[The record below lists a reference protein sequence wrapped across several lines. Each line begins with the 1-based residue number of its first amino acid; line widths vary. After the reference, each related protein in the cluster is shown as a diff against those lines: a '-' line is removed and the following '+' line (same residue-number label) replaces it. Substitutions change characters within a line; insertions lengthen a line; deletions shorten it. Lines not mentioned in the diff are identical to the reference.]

1 MFAKVKSKK
10 GFTLVELIVVL
21 VILAILA
28 ALLVPALTGYIDKA
42 NKEKVVSET
51 RMLHTAIQTEM
62 SALYAKPEWKNY
74 TPSVYSTPS
83 ELRKDVLAAKTST
96 DTSATQRYNDIVALS
111 ELTSLS
117 SDTGVFGAYV
127 TETGKVASLVYY
139 DGKGYVGVYL
149 AQTQEYLAYTKEE
162 APSYSSYANGFI
174 NLTTEYTTDTTGTYY
189 SFPIS
194 KDAILGTILKS
205 HTPSN

>member
-1 MFAKVKSKK
+1 MKHKSK

-42 NKEKVVSET
+42 KEKKVIAET

-62 SALYAKPEWKNY
+62 SALYAKPEWKNF

-83 ELRKDVLAAKTST
+83 VSRKDVLAAKTST
-96 DTSATQRYNDIVALS
+96 DTSTTQRYNDIVALS

-117 SDTGVFGAYV
+117 SGTGVFGAYV

-162 APSYSSYANGFI
+162 APSYSAYANGSI
-174 NLTTEYTTDTTGTYY
+174 NLTMEYVTDQRGTYY
-189 SFPIS
+189 NFFIS
-194 KDAILGTILKS
+194 KEGILGTIK
-205 HTPSN
+205 TPSN

>member
-1 MFAKVKSKK
+1 MNHKNK

-42 NKEKVVSET
+42 KEKKVVAET

-74 TPSVYSTPS
+74 TPIVNQN
-83 ELRKDVLAAKTST
+83 DVLAAKTST
-96 DTSATQRYNDIVALS
+96 DTSVTQRYKDIVALS

-117 SDTGVFGAYV
+117 SGTGVFGAYV
-127 TETGKVASLVYY
+127 TENGKVASLVYY

-149 AQTQEYLAYTKEE
+149 AQTQEYLAYTEDA
-162 APSYSSYANGFI
+162 APSYEHYADGSI
-174 NLTTEYTTDTTGTYY
+174 KLTTEYVTDKIGTYY
-189 SFPIS
+189 NPFIS
-194 KDAILGTILKS
+194 KDAILLTILKS
-205 HTPSN
+205 YTPSN

>member
-62 SALYAKPEWKNY
+62 SALYAKPEWKKFI
-74 TPSVYSTPS
+74 PSVGGT
-83 ELRKDVLAAKTST
+83 EVLAAKTST
-96 DTSATQRYNDIVALS
+96 DTSVMQRYNDIVALS

-117 SDTGVFGAYV
+117 SGTGVFGAYV

-162 APSYSSYANGFI
+162 APRYYSYANESI
-174 NLTTEYTTDTTGTYY
+174 NLTTEYTKDTNGTYY
-189 SFPIS
+189 TLLIS

-205 HTPSN
+205 YTPSN

>member
-1 MFAKVKSKK
+1 MFTNVKSKK

-28 ALLVPALTGYIDKA
+28 ALLIPALTGYIDKA

-62 SALYAKPEWKNY
+62 SALYAKPEWKKFN
-74 TPSVYSTPS
+74 PSQ
-83 ELRKDVLAAKTST
+83 LKAAVLAAKTSD
-96 DTSATQRYNDIVALS
+96 DTIVMQRYNDIVALS

-117 SDTGVFGAYV
+117 NGTGAFGAYV

-139 DGKGYVGVYL
+139 DGKGYVGLYL
-149 AQTQEYLAYTKEE
+149 AQTQEYLAYTKDA

-174 NLTTEYTTDTTGTYY
+174 NLTTEYSTYKDEKY
-189 SFPIS
+189 YNPLIS
-194 KDAILGTILKS
+194 KDEQHPIC
-205 HTPSN
+205 

>member
-1 MFAKVKSKK
+1 MKHKNK

-42 NKEKVVSET
+42 KEKKVIAET

-62 SALYAKPEWKNY
+62 SALYAKPEWKNF
-74 TPSVYSTPS
+74 TPSWLGT
-83 ELRKDVLAAKTST
+83 DVLAAKTST
-96 DTSATQRYNDIVALS
+96 DTSATQRYKDIVALS

-117 SDTGVFGAYV
+117 SGTGVFGAYV

-162 APSYSSYANGFI
+162 APSYGAYANGSI
-174 NLTTEYTTDTTGTYY
+174 NLTMEYVTDQRGTYY
-189 SFPIS
+189 NPLIDKFFL
-194 KDAILGTILKS
+194 LGTIIPS
-205 HTPSN
+205 YTPSN

>member
-74 TPSVYSTPS
+74 TPIVD
-83 ELRKDVLAAKTST
+83 RNDVLAAKTSS
-96 DTSATQRYNDIVALS
+96 DTSVTQRYNDIVALS

-162 APSYSSYANGFI
+162 APSYSFYANGSI

>member
-1 MFAKVKSKK
+1 MKHKNK

-74 TPSVYSTPS
+74 TPIVD
-83 ELRKDVLAAKTST
+83 RNDVLAAKTSS
-96 DTSATQRYNDIVALS
+96 DTSVTQRYKDIVALS

-117 SDTGVFGAYV
+117 SGTGVFGAYV

-139 DGKGYVGVYL
+139 DGKRYVGVYL

-162 APSYSSYANGFI
+162 APSYSAYANGSI
-174 NLTTEYTTDTTGTYY
+174 NLTTEYTTNKNGTYY
-189 SFPIS
+189 NPLIDKFFL
-194 KDAILGTILKS
+194 LGTILS
-205 HTPSN
+205 S

>member
-1 MFAKVKSKK
+1 MFTNVKNKK

-42 NKEKVVSET
+42 KEKKVIAET

-62 SALYAKPEWKNY
+62 SALYAKPEWKKFI
-74 TPSVYSTPS
+74 PSVWGT
-83 ELRKDVLAAKTST
+83 EVLADKTST

-117 SDTGVFGAYV
+117 SGTGVFGAYV

-149 AQTQEYLAYTKEE
+149 AQTQEYLAYTKDA
-162 APSYSSYANGFI
+162 APSYSSYARGSI
-174 NLTTEYTTDTTGTYY
+174 NLTTEYTTSVHGTDYN
-189 SFPIS
+189 PLIS
-194 KDAILGTILKS
+194 KDGILGTILKS
-205 HTPSN
+205 YTPSN

>member
-1 MFAKVKSKK
+1 MFTNVKRKK

-42 NKEKVVSET
+42 KEKKVIAET

-62 SALYAKPEWKNY
+62 SALYAKPEWKNFK
-74 TPSVYSTPS
+74 PSKLD
-83 ELRKDVLAAKTST
+83 EDVLAAKTST
-96 DTSATQRYNDIVALS
+96 DTSATQRYNDIIALS

-117 SDTGVFGAYV
+117 SGTGVFGAYV

-149 AQTQEYLAYTKEE
+149 AQTQEYLAYTKD
-162 APSYSSYANGFI
+162 AALNYKAYANEFI
-174 NLTTEYTTDTTGTYY
+174 KLTTEYTTDKNGTYY
-189 SFPIS
+189 NPLIN
-194 KDAILGTILKS
+194 KDVILGTILKS
-205 HTPSN
+205 YTPSN

>member
-1 MFAKVKSKK
+1 MKHKNK

-42 NKEKVVSET
+42 KEKKVIAET

-96 DTSATQRYNDIVALS
+96 DTNAKQRYNDIVALS

-117 SDTGVFGAYV
+117 SGTGAFGAYV

-149 AQTQEYLAYTKEE
+149 AQTQEYLAYTKDA
-162 APSYSSYANGFI
+162 APSYSSYARGSI
-174 NLTTEYTTDTTGTYY
+174 NLTTEYTKSVHGIEYNP
-189 SFPIS
+189 FIS
-194 KDAILGTILKS
+194 KDGILGTICS
-205 HTPSN
+205 

>member
-1 MFAKVKSKK
+1 MKHKNK

-42 NKEKVVSET
+42 KEKKVIAET

-62 SALYAKPEWKNY
+62 SALYAKPEWKNFI
-74 TPSVYSTPS
+74 PSVWGT
-83 ELRKDVLAAKTST
+83 EVLAAKTSS
-96 DTSATQRYNDIVALS
+96 DTSVTQRYKDIVALS

-149 AQTQEYLAYTKEE
+149 AQTQEYLAYTKDA
-162 APSYSSYANGFI
+162 APDYVYYANGFI
-174 NLTTEYTTDTTGTYY
+174 KLTMEYVTDQTGTYY
-189 SFPIS
+189 NDFIS
-194 KDAILGTILKS
+194 KEAILRTILKS
-205 HTPSN
+205 YTPSN

>member
-1 MFAKVKSKK
+1 MKHKNK

-42 NKEKVVSET
+42 KEKKVIAET

-62 SALYAKPEWKNY
+62 SALYAKPEWKNF
-74 TPSVYSTPS
+74 TPSWLGT
-83 ELRKDVLAAKTST
+83 DVLAAKTST

-117 SDTGVFGAYV
+117 SGTGVFGAYV
-127 TETGKVASLVYY
+127 TENGKVASLVYY

-162 APSYSSYANGFI
+162 APRYYSYANGSI
-174 NLTTEYTTDTTGTYY
+174 NLTTEYTKDTNGTYY
-189 SFPIS
+189 TLLIS

>member
-1 MFAKVKSKK
+1 MFAKVKNKK

-42 NKEKVVSET
+42 KEKKVVAET

-62 SALYAKPEWKNY
+62 SALYAKPEWKNF
-74 TPSVYSTPS
+74 TPSVYFTPS
-83 ELRKDVLAAKTST
+83 ASRKDVLAAKTST
-96 DTSATQRYNDIVALS
+96 DTSATQRYNDIVSLS

-117 SDTGVFGAYV
+117 SGTGAFGAYV

-162 APSYSSYANGFI
+162 APRYYSYANGSI
-174 NLTTEYTTDTTGTYY
+174 NLTTEYTTDANGTYY
-189 SFPIS
+189 TLLIS

-205 HTPSN
+205 YTPSS

>member
-1 MFAKVKSKK
+1 MFAKVKNKK

-42 NKEKVVSET
+42 KEKKVIAET

-74 TPSVYSTPS
+74 PPSVGGT
-83 ELRKDVLAAKTST
+83 EVAAKIST

-117 SDTGVFGAYV
+117 SGTGAFGAYV

-149 AQTQEYLAYTKEE
+149 AQTQEYLAYTIEE
-162 APSYSSYANGFI
+162 APYYFHYANESI
-174 NLTTEYTTDTTGTYY
+174 KLTIEYTTDQQGTYY
-189 SFPIS
+189 NPFIS
-194 KDAILGTILKS
+194 KDAILDAILKS
-205 HTPSN
+205 YTSSN

>member
-1 MFAKVKSKK
+1 MKHKNK

-28 ALLVPALTGYIDKA
+28 ALLIPALTGYIDKA
-42 NKEKVVSET
+42 KEKKVIAET

-62 SALYAKPEWKNY
+62 SALYAKPEWKNF
-74 TPSVYSTPS
+74 TPSVWGT
-83 ELRKDVLAAKTST
+83 EVLAAKTST

-117 SDTGVFGAYV
+117 SGTGVFGAYV

-149 AQTQEYLAYTKEE
+149 AQTQEYLAYTKDA
-162 APSYSSYANGFI
+162 APHYDSYARESI
-174 NLTTEYTTDTTGTYY
+174 NLTTEYTTSVHGTDYN
-189 SFPIS
+189 PLIS
-194 KDAILGTILKS
+194 KDGILGTILKS
-205 HTPSN
+205 YTPSN

>member
-1 MFAKVKSKK
+1 MKHKNK

-74 TPSVYSTPS
+74 TPIVD
-83 ELRKDVLAAKTST
+83 RNDVLAAKTSS
-96 DTSATQRYNDIVALS
+96 DTSVTQRYNDIVALS

-162 APSYSSYANGFI
+162 APSYDSYAKGFI
-174 NLTTEYTTDTTGTYY
+174 KLTTEYTKNGTEYN
-189 SFPIS
+189 SFIS

-205 HTPSN
+205 YTPSN

>member
-1 MFAKVKSKK
+1 MFAKVKNKK

-42 NKEKVVSET
+42 NKEKVISET

-62 SALYAKPEWKNY
+62 SALYAKPEWKNF

-83 ELRKDVLAAKTST
+83 ASRKDVLAAKTST
-96 DTSATQRYNDIVALS
+96 DTSATQRYKDIVALS

-117 SDTGVFGAYV
+117 SGTGVFGAYV

-162 APSYSSYANGFI
+162 APHYYSYANGFI
-174 NLTTEYTTDTTGTYY
+174 NLTTEYTKDTNGTYY
-189 SFPIS
+189 TFLIS
-194 KDAILGTILKS
+194 KDAILGTIIPGY
-205 HTPSN
+205 TPSN

>member
-1 MFAKVKSKK
+1 MFAKLKSKK

-28 ALLVPALTGYIDKA
+28 ALLIPALTGYIDKA
-42 NKEKVVSET
+42 KEKKVIAET

-62 SALYAKPEWKNY
+62 SALYAKPEWKKFI
-74 TPSVYSTPS
+74 PSVGGT
-83 ELRKDVLAAKTST
+83 EVLAAKTST

-117 SDTGVFGAYV
+117 SGTGAFGAYV

-149 AQTQEYLAYTKEE
+149 AQTQEYLAYTKDA
-162 APSYSSYANGFI
+162 APDYKAYANEFI
-174 NLTTEYTTDTTGTYY
+174 KLTIEYTTDQHGTYY
-189 SFPIS
+189 NPLIS
-194 KDAILGTILKS
+194 KDVILGTILKS
-205 HTPSN
+205 YTPSN

>member
-1 MFAKVKSKK
+1 MKHKNK

-42 NKEKVVSET
+42 KEKKVIAET

-62 SALYAKPEWKNY
+62 SALYAKPEWKNF
-74 TPSVYSTPS
+74 TPSVQGT
-83 ELRKDVLAAKTST
+83 EVLAAKTST

-117 SDTGVFGAYV
+117 SGTGVFGAYV

-162 APSYSSYANGFI
+162 APSYSVYANGFI
-174 NLTTEYTTDTTGTYY
+174 KLTTEYTTDTTGTYY
-189 SFPIS
+189 SFPIT

>member
-1 MFAKVKSKK
+1 MKHKNK

-28 ALLVPALTGYIDKA
+28 ALLVPALAGYIDKA
-42 NKEKVVSET
+42 KEKKVIAET

-83 ELRKDVLAAKTST
+83 ESRKDVLAAKTPT

-117 SDTGVFGAYV
+117 SGTGAFGAYV

-149 AQTQEYLAYTKEE
+149 AQTQEYLAYTIDA
-162 APSYSSYANGFI
+162 APRYYSYANGSI
-174 NLTTEYTTDTTGTYY
+174 CLTTEYTKDKNGTYY
-189 SFPIS
+189 TLLIS

-205 HTPSN
+205 YTPSN

>member
-1 MFAKVKSKK
+1 MKHKSK

-28 ALLVPALTGYIDKA
+28 ALLIPALTGYIDKA
-42 NKEKVVSET
+42 KEKKVIAET

-74 TPSVYSTPS
+74 TPIVD
-83 ELRKDVLAAKTST
+83 RNDVLAAKASS
-96 DTSATQRYNDIVALS
+96 DTSVTQRYNDIVALS

-162 APSYSSYANGFI
+162 APSYSFYANGFI
-174 NLTTEYTTDTTGTYY
+174 KLTTEYTTDTTGTYY

>member
-1 MFAKVKSKK
+1 MKHKNK

-42 NKEKVVSET
+42 KEKKVIAET

-62 SALYAKPEWKNY
+62 SALYAKPEWKNF
-74 TPSVYSTPS
+74 TPSWLGTA
-83 ELRKDVLAAKTST
+83 VLAAKTSD
-96 DTSATQRYNDIVALS
+96 DTSVMQRYNDIVALS

-117 SDTGVFGAYV
+117 SGTGVFGAYV

-149 AQTQEYLAYTKEE
+149 AQTQEYLANTKDA
-162 APSYSSYANGFI
+162 APDYDSYANGSI
-174 NLTTEYTTDTTGTYY
+174 NLTTEYTKDTNGTYY
-189 SFPIS
+189 TLLIS

-205 HTPSN
+205 YTPSN

>member
-1 MFAKVKSKK
+1 MKHKNK

-42 NKEKVVSET
+42 KEKKVIAET

-62 SALYAKPEWKNY
+62 SALYAKPEWKNF
-74 TPSVYSTPS
+74 TPSWLGTA
-83 ELRKDVLAAKTST
+83 VLAAKTSD
-96 DTSATQRYNDIVALS
+96 DTSVMQRYNDIVALS

-117 SDTGVFGAYV
+117 SGTGVFGAYV

-139 DGKGYVGVYL
+139 DEGYTL
-149 AQTQEYLAYTKEE
+149 LKHKSILPTQKMRHLIMTPMQMD
-162 APSYSSYANGFI
+162 PSTSPRN
-174 NLTTEYTTDTTGTYY
+174 
-189 SFPIS
+189 
-194 KDAILGTILKS
+194 ILKTQTAHIILS
-205 HTPSN
+205 S

>member
-1 MFAKVKSKK
+1 MKHKNK

-42 NKEKVVSET
+42 KEKKIVAET

-62 SALYAKPEWKNY
+62 SALYAKPEWKNFI
-74 TPSVYSTPS
+74 PSVWGT
-83 ELRKDVLAAKTST
+83 EVLAAKTST

-117 SDTGVFGAYV
+117 SGTGVFGAYV

-162 APSYSSYANGFI
+162 APSYDAYAKGLI
-174 NLTTEYTTDTTGTYY
+174 CLTTEYATDTHGTSYN
-189 SFPIS
+189 PIIS
-194 KDAILGTILKS
+194 KVAILDAIFTRKTI
-205 HTPSN
+205 